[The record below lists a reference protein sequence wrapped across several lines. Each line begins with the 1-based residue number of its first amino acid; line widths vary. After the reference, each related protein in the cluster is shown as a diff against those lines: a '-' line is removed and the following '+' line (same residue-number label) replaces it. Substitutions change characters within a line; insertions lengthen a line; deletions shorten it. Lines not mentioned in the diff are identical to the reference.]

1 MVISCLKK
9 KKQLHLLGKRR
20 FYVES
25 FRKGSL
31 MRGHLKEHLK
41 EVKNKSHSCLKE
53 LPFNY

>member
-9 KKQLHLLGKRR
+9 KKKLHLLGKRR